1 MGLDMYLDRALRING
16 ITAQGI
22 SALNGYFSWEE
33 YKSKGDKYADCT
45 LEQWCGVN
53 EKDVPKWAI
62 DAYRSHYI
70 THYSTWDT
78 EHKYGRS
85 SLWEE
90 VGYWRKANAIH
101 KWFVNNVQGYV
112 DDCGYYEVSREQLED
127 LLDTCIQ
134 VRDASMMKHGW
145 VNNGQRFENGMWC
158 PIFEEGEVI
167 VDTTVAE
174 ALLPTQSGF
183 FFGGTDYDQW
193 YMEDIMDTIE
203 IITKVLETT
212 DFDL

>member
-1 MGLDMYLDRALRING
+1 MGLDMYLERCNRKAWGFRGVDIDKAKTDNPKLYEELKPFIHKRGGEI
-16 ITAQGI
+16 
-22 SALNGYFSWEE
+22 YSWE
-33 YKSKGDKYADCT
+33 S
-45 LEQWCGVN
+45 
-53 EKDVPKWAI
+53 I
-62 DAYRSHYI
+62 F
-70 THYSTWDT
+70 
-78 EHKYGRS
+78 
-85 SLWEE
+85 EE
-90 VGYWRKANAIH
+90 IGYWRKANAIH
-101 KWFVNNVQGYV
+101 KWFVDNAQDGV
-112 DDCGYYEVSREQLED
+112 DDCDYYEVSKEQLED

-212 DFDL
+212 DFALEMVFYSSSW